1 MHFGARL
8 QHLWMFLVTRLLR
21 LTLFWVFV
29 HQSYDVF
36 RDFYRAMS
44 VCSSVTRRYCVE
56 TAKHVFKLFSPSGS
70 HTILIFQH
78 QTVWQ
83 YSDGDPLTGASN
95 ARGYENFDQYLD
107 LSGKLQDTAIV
118 TMEGK
123 QETVLKLSNGASFN
137 ELEWPLTQISRSRHF
152 NAKYLRNGTFK
163 IKT

>member
-1 MHFGARL
+1 MNVSGDTFAA
-8 QHLWMFLVTRLLR
+8 FN
-21 LTLFWVFV
+21 FV
-29 HQSYDVF
+29 LSLCTSYDVF

-137 ELEWPLTQISRSRHF
+137 ELE
-152 NAKYLRNGTFK
+152 
-163 IKT
+163 